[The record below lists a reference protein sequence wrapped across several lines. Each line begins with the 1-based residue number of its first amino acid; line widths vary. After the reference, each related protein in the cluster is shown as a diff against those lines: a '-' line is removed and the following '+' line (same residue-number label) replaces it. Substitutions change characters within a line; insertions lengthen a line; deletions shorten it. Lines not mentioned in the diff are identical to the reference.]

1 MKKLS
6 RDRSGPAGPQPR
18 VVAGSRGRVALASGL
33 AAAAVAT
40 AVQVAPSAQAYN
52 SVSTAGGD
60 QWNVNDAAIPG
71 LDTGS
76 VRDTTASALQGYG
89 GVRLKVVN
97 GDDRL
102 NGALMRGFGLTF
114 DGRDSFESARA
125 VVIDGV
131 AVKRELTIDQ
141 DESYGRF
148 VDTFTNT
155 TKQPQSIEV
164 AFGGQVGYDTGTSQ
178 SDVADTSDGDDAIT
192 VEDGWVSFYTPS
204 DGAGSASAYGPSA
217 TTIGTPGFA
226 GALDRMGVFLRNPFV
241 NDLPQ
246 TGNEANHPGF
256 VNALS
261 LAPGES
267 RSVAHFVVT
276 GLSEDSVSPD
286 GAGVPA
292 PGTQV
297 EAVETTAAAL
307 TTSPDFEGMSVP
319 EVCSLANYDLTT
331 LDGFDAAEC
340 DTLSGEP
347 LAGAVR
353 GAVAAPEVMTTSPYD
368 VLGKPITELVADME
382 SGETNAQQVVRAYLD
397 RIAAYDQGPLGLHA
411 VLTVAPDAMAQAR
424 AADRARKA
432 GDDRPLLGVPIMI
445 KDIIDT
451 EDMPTTGG
459 SLIFDGYQ
467 PSSDAWQVAKLREAG
482 AIILGKANLSEFA
495 NSGYYSESAFGQV
508 WGAFDPSRSP
518 IGSSGGSAVAVAAGF
533 AAAAMGT
540 QTGDSLWG
548 PSGAASLYSLRGTD
562 GMQSSAGTMPLT
574 VVQDYVGHMAQSLD
588 DLALLLNASAVG
600 NPEDPLDDVSD
611 GHRPEDWTAALDAD
625 ALQGARIGVPATAF
639 DDPFGTTVVSDALRA
654 QFAYFEQ
661 AGATLVPMDDYPG
674 RPDRTYSGDTNYE
687 GWRRWIAEHPD
698 NPYTDPVEII
708 RSPLRI
714 PFRRNT
720 SAYTGTGAMS
730 DQDIADMEAWRT
742 TYRASVATWMDE
754 FDVDAVLYATELSD
768 INLNDSIH
776 PSFGRFNPNSS
787 YAGVPSVIFPAGLNE
802 HDQPVGFQ
810 LEGKEF
816 DDAKILGYAY
826 AFDQLADGHVVSTTA
841 PSLEYD
847 ADAIPEPVD
856 DLEPLPDTDVRS
868 LTVLDRTVRST
879 RSGARFALSIGC
891 ASGAG
896 RCTGDVTARWKGRS
910 LAARSVKVKPGASRT
925 VAVVTRPKAQRRLK
939 NGKAITVT
947 VFLAGTG
954 KTLTADPV
962 KVTVRARR

>member
-1 MKKLS
+1 M
-6 RDRSGPAGPQPR
+6 
-18 VVAGSRGRVALASGL
+18 ALGL
-33 AAAAVAT
+33 AAAAVT
-40 AVQVAPSAQAYN
+40 AGLQAAPTAQAYN
-52 SVSTAGGD
+52 SVGTAGGD

-89 GVRLKVVN
+89 GVRLKVLN

-141 DESYGRF
+141 AQSYGRF
-148 VDTFTNT
+148 FDTFTNT

-178 SDVADTSDGDDAIT
+178 SDVAATSDGDDEIT
-192 VEDGWVSFYTPS
+192 DGDGWASFYTPS
-204 DGAGSASAYGPSA
+204 DGPGSASNNGPSA
-217 TTIGTPGFA
+217 TTIGTPGYSN
-226 GALDRMGVFLRNPFV
+226 ALDRVGIFLRDPFV
-241 NDLPQ
+241 NELPE
-246 TGNEANHPGF
+246 TGDEANHPGF
-256 VNALS
+256 VNAIT
-261 LAPGES
+261 LASGES

-276 GLSEDSVSPD
+276 GLSESRNAPD
-286 GAGVPA
+286 GSGVPA
-292 PGTQV
+292 EGSQVAAV
-297 EAVETTAAAL
+297 EATAAAL
-307 TTSPDFEGMSVP
+307 TASPDLTGLSVP
-319 EVCSLANYDLTT
+319 EICTLTNYDLTT
-331 LDGFDAAEC
+331 LGGFDATEC
-340 DTLSGEP
+340 DSLSGEP

-353 GAVAAPEVMTTSPYD
+353 GAVSAPEVKTTSPYD
-368 VLGKPITELVADME
+368 VVGKSITDLVADME
-382 SGETNAQQVVRAYLD
+382 SGTTNAQQIVRAYLD
-397 RIAAYDQGPLGLHA
+397 RIVAFDQGPLGLHS
-411 VLTVAPDAMAQAR
+411 VLAVAPDAMQQAR
-424 AADRARKA
+424 LADRARKD
-432 GDDRPLLGVPIMI
+432 GDTRPLLGIPIMI

-518 IGSSGGSAVAVAAGF
+518 IGSSGGSAVSVASSL
-533 AAAAMGT
+533 AASAMGT

-600 NPEDPLDDVSD
+600 NPADPLDDVAD
-611 GHRPEDWTAALDAD
+611 GHRPDDWTAALDAD
-625 ALQGARIGVPATAF
+625 ALEGARIGVPETVF

-661 AGATLVPMDDYPG
+661 AGATLVPMSDYAGSPA
-674 RPDRTYSGDTNYE
+674 RTYSGDTNYE

-698 NPYTDPVEII
+698 NPYTDPVEIV

-720 SAYTGTGAMS
+720 SPYTGSGAMS
-730 DQDIADMEAWRT
+730 EQDITEMEDWRA
-742 TYRASVATWMDE
+742 TYRASVGTWMDE
-754 FDVDAVLYATELSD
+754 YEVDAVLYATELSD
-768 INLNDSIH
+768 IHLNDSIH
-776 PSFGRFNPNSS
+776 PSFGRINPNSS
-787 YAGVPSVIFPAGLNE
+787 YAGVPSVVFPAGLNA

-826 AFDQLADGHVVSTTA
+826 AFDQLADGHVVSTSA
-841 PSLEYD
+841 PALEYD
-847 ADAIPEPVD
+847 ADAIPEPVESV
-856 DLEPLPDTDVRS
+856 EPLPDAETRS
-868 LTVLDRTVRST
+868 LTVLDRTVLANKAGR
-879 RSGARFALSIGC
+879 RFTLDLGC
-891 ASGAG
+891 ASAAG
-896 RCTGDVTARWKGRS
+896 RCVGELTAKWKGRTF
-910 LAARSVKVKPGASRT
+910 LTKSVMA
-925 VAVVTRPKAQRRLK
+925 KAGGLK
-939 NGKAITVT
+939 
-947 VFLAGTG
+947 
-954 KTLTADPV
+954 
-962 KVTVRARR
+962 KVTVRAKPAAQRKLKKGKTITVKVFPVGTGKTQTSDPVKVKVRARG

>member
-1 MKKLS
+1 MT
-6 RDRSGPAGPQPR
+6 AGLQI
-18 VVAGSRGRVALASGL
+18 
-33 AAAAVAT
+33 
-40 AVQVAPSAQAYN
+40 APTAQAYN
-52 SVSTAGGD
+52 SVGTAGGD

-89 GVRLKVVN
+89 GVRLNVLN

-131 AVKRELTIDQ
+131 AVKRELKIDQ
-141 DESYGRF
+141 AQSYGRYF
-148 VDTFTNT
+148 DVFTNT
-155 TKQPQSIEV
+155 TKEPQKIEV
-164 AFGGQVGYDTGTSQ
+164 AFGGQVGYDTDANQ
-178 SDVADTSDGDDAIT
+178 SDVAATSDGDDEIT
-192 VEDGWVSFYTPS
+192 EDDGWVSFYTPT
-204 DGAGSASAYGPSA
+204 DGEGSASYNGPSA
-217 TTIGTPGFA
+217 TTIGTPGYD
-226 GALDRMGVFLRNPFV
+226 GTLDRVGIFLRDPFV
-241 NDLPQ
+241 NDLPE
-246 TGNEANHPGF
+246 TGDEANHPGF
-256 VNALS
+256 VNEIT

-267 RSVAHFVVT
+267 RSVVHFVVT
-276 GLSEDSVSPD
+276 GLSESRNAPD
-286 GAGVPA
+286 GSGVPA
-292 PGTQV
+292 DGSQV
-297 EAVETTAAAL
+297 AAVESMAAAL
-307 TTSPDFEGMSVP
+307 TAAPDLAGLTDP
-319 EVCSLANYDLTT
+319 EICSLVNYDLAT
-331 LDGFDAAEC
+331 LPGFDEAQC

-353 GAVAAPEVMTTSPYD
+353 GAVSAPEVMTTSPYD
-368 VLGKPITELVADME
+368 VVGKTITDLTADME
-382 SGETNAQQVVRAYLD
+382 SGVTNAQQVVRAYLD
-397 RIAAYDQGPLGLHA
+397 RIAAYDQGPLGLHS
-411 VLTVAPDAMAQAR
+411 VLTVAPDAMQQAR
-424 AADRARKA
+424 DADKARKA
-432 GDDRPLLGVPIMI
+432 GDDRPLLGIPIMI

-467 PSSDAWQVAKLREAG
+467 PTSDAWQVAKLREAG

-518 IGSSGGSAVAVAAGF
+518 IGSSGGSAVAVASSM

-600 NPEDPLDDVSD
+600 NPDDPLDDISD
-611 GHRPEDWTAALDAD
+611 GERPDDWTAALDAD
-625 ALQGARIGVPATAF
+625 ALEGARIGIPATVF

-687 GWRRWIAEHPD
+687 GWRRWIADHPD
-698 NPYTDPVEII
+698 NPYADPVEIT

-720 SAYTGTGAMS
+720 SPYTGTGAMS
-730 DQDIADMEAWRT
+730 DQDIADMEDWRA
-742 TYRASVATWMDE
+742 TYRASVGTWMDE
-754 FDVDAVLYATELSD
+754 FEVDAVLYATELSD
-768 INLNDSIH
+768 IHLNDSIH
-776 PSFGRFNPNSS
+776 PSFGRINPNSS
-787 YAGVPSVIFPAGLNE
+787 YAGVPSVVFPAGLNA

-826 AFDQLADGHVVSTTA
+826 AFDQIADGHVVSTSA
-841 PSLEYD
+841 PALEYD

-856 DLEPLPDTDVRS
+856 TLEPLPDTTART
-868 LTVLDRTVRST
+868 LTVLDRTELANRA
-879 RSGARFALSIGC
+879 GKRFTLDLGC
-891 ASGAG
+891 ASAAG
-896 RCTGDVTARWKGRS
+896 RCTGEVTVKWKGRT
-910 LAARSVKVKPGASRT
+910 LMERDVTVKAGGAKKTAVILKPAAKRTLRKGKTLTVKV
-925 VAVVTRPKAQRRLK
+925 RL
-939 NGKAITVT
+939 V
-947 VFLAGTG
+947 GTG

-962 KVTVRARR
+962 KIKVRARS

>member
-1 MKKLS
+1 MEHRQAL
-6 RDRSGPAGPQPR
+6 RSP
-18 VVAGSRGRVALASGL
+18 RGRAVLASGL
-33 AAAAVAT
+33 AAAALT
-40 AVQVAPSAQAYN
+40 AGLQVAPTAQAYN
-52 SVSTAGGD
+52 SVGTGGGD

-89 GVRLKVVN
+89 GVRLKVIN

-131 AVKRELTIDQ
+131 AVKRELKIDQ
-141 DESYGRF
+141 EESYGRF
-148 VDTFTNT
+148 LDTFTNT
-155 TKQPQSIEV
+155 SKQPQEIEV
-164 AFGGQVGYDTGTSQ
+164 AFGGQVGYDTGTNQ
-178 SDVADTSDGDDAIT
+178 SDVADTSDGDDEVTSA
-192 VEDGWVSFYTPS
+192 DGWVSFYTPS
-204 DGAGSASAYGPSA
+204 DGPGSASANGPSA
-217 TTIGTPGFA
+217 TTIGTPGYA
-226 GALDRMGVFLRNPFV
+226 GSLDRVGIFLRDPFV
-241 NDLPQ
+241 NDLPE
-246 TGNEANHPGF
+246 TGDEANHPGF
-256 VNALS
+256 VNTIT

-267 RSVAHFVVT
+267 RSVVHFVVT
-276 GLSEDSVSPD
+276 GLSETSGAPD
-286 GAGVPA
+286 GSGVPA
-292 PGTQV
+292 AGSQVAAV
-297 EAVETTAAAL
+297 EAKAAELTAA
-307 TTSPDFEGMSVP
+307 PDLAGMTVP
-319 EVCSLANYDLTT
+319 EICSLANYDVSALP
-331 LDGFDAAEC
+331 GFDASDC
-340 DTLSGEP
+340 DGLSGEP

-353 GAVAAPEVMTTSPYD
+353 GAVAAPEVKTTSPYD
-368 VLGKPITELVADME
+368 VVGKSITDLVADME
-382 SGETNAQQVVRAYLD
+382 SGTTNAQQIVRAYLD
-397 RIAAYDQGPLGLHA
+397 RIAAYDQGPLGLHS
-411 VLTVAPDAMAQAR
+411 VLAVAPDAMQQAR
-424 AADRARKA
+424 AADRAREA
-432 GDDRPLLGVPIMI
+432 GDDRPLLGIPIMI

-467 PSSDAWQVAKLREAG
+467 PTSDAWQVAKLREAG

-518 IGSSGGSAVAVAAGF
+518 IGSSGGSAVAVASAF

-600 NPEDPLDDVSD
+600 NPDDPLDDISD
-611 GHRPEDWTAALDAD
+611 GHRPDDWTAALDPD
-625 ALQGARIGVPATAF
+625 ALEGARIGIPETVF

-720 SAYTGTGAMS
+720 SPYTGSGAMS
-730 DQDIADMEAWRT
+730 EQDIADMEDWRA
-742 TYRASVATWMDE
+742 TYRASVGTWMDE

-768 INLNDSIH
+768 IHLNDSIH
-776 PSFGRFNPNSS
+776 PSFGRINPNSS
-787 YAGVPSVIFPAGLNE
+787 YAGVPSVVFPAGLNA

-826 AFDQLADGHVVSTTA
+826 AFDQLADGHVVSTSA
-841 PSLEYD
+841 PALEYD

-856 DLEPLPDTDVRS
+856 DLEPLPDAEVRT
-868 LTVLDRTVRST
+868 LTVLDRTEVANRA
-879 RSGARFALSIGC
+879 ARRFTLDIGC
-891 ASGAG
+891 ASAAG
-896 RCTGDVTARWKGRS
+896 RCAGDVTVKWSGRTLLDKTVKVRAGGVKKVGVKLKPAARRKLEKGRS
-910 LAARSVKVKPGASRT
+910 ISVKVLL
-925 VAVVTRPKAQRRLK
+925 V
-939 NGKAITVT
+939 
-947 VFLAGTG
+947 GTG
-954 KTLTADPV
+954 KTQTAEPVRV
-962 KVTVRARR
+962 KVRPRG